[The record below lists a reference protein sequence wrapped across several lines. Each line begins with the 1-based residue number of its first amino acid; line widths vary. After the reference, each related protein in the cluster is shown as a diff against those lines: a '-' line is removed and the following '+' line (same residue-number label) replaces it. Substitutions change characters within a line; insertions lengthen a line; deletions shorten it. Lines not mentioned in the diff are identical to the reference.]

1 MIKRKINFEL
11 YESLIIIKKYS
22 KKIILVKENGIYN
35 VLDSDL
41 IKKLQSDLN
50 YPIRINMIGVNKS
63 KVVSIIKQL
72 KDRETKIYY
81 KLKYK
86 NFDNEK
92 HKAIVWDIILVKN
105 QNYLYKENIV
115 QKIKT
120 KKK

>member
-50 YPIRINMIGVNKS
+50 YPIRINMIGVNK
-63 KVVSIIKQL
+63 
-72 KDRETKIYY
+72 
-81 KLKYK
+81 
-86 NFDNEK
+86 
-92 HKAIVWDIILVKN
+92 
-105 QNYLYKENIV
+105 
-115 QKIKT
+115 
-120 KKK
+120 

>member
-86 NFDNEK
+86 NIDNEK
-92 HKAIVWDIILVKN
+92 HKAIV
-105 QNYLYKENIV
+105 
-115 QKIKT
+115 
-120 KKK
+120 

>member
-1 MIKRKINFEL
+1 
-11 YESLIIIKKYS
+11 
-22 KKIILVKENGIYN
+22 
-35 VLDSDL
+35 
-41 IKKLQSDLN
+41 
-50 YPIRINMIGVNKS
+50 MIGVNKS
-63 KVVSIIKQL
+63 KAVRIIKQL

>member
-92 HKAIVWDIILVKN
+92 HKAIIWDIILVKN